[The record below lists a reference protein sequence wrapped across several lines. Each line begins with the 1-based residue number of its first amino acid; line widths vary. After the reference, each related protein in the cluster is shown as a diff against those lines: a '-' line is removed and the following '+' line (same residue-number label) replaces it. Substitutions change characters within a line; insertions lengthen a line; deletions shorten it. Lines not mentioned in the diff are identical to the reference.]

1 MTCRL
6 SDARGDVT
14 LYREKG
20 KTVKKLLHEIQDGKN
35 LEKNLPRYCEILQ
48 NTYGAYGALE
58 LTFSA
63 YMFTEELAEE
73 KQKFAEAEGEALNFI
88 RSGLEKL
95 GTDTV
100 ENPDAFVD
108 SLNKLRNNITN
119 KMDLY
124 TAYTDRM
131 IVYEYVLNRMEYK
144 FIPEK
149 KLTEK
154 LSEISEEAFMQN
166 LSQYLYSNKD
176 NSVVRDKINTVMGQI
191 PVHMTRTKL
200 FEQIKEALTLYKD
213 GPKSSL
219 DDFVYMLSTSAMIYQ
234 PSMTLEKDSVL
245 QKAIDELEQAD
256 YAKLDADGYEHLATV
271 LEQAAKYILEITDF
285 YYSMQKV
292 VNGMY
297 AMTVLR
303 PYLDPDSKLIQAC
316 RSIWVCLAKGQYMES
331 MLTPLEGRI
340 EPLVEKT
347 SYLESVLFEV
357 KGTYANE
364 LSSLGLREPINVFSL
379 VANLLSDSLFID
391 LEKVTSQELAD
402 TAYVELKTKE
412 LLEALENDLKNRS
425 KPVKRAIMSKILEK
439 LPMLYTKSSE
449 VDEYIRLNLFGCQ
462 DKAEKY
468 VVIKILQDL
477 MQE

>member
-1 MTCRL
+1 M
-6 SDARGDVT
+6 
-14 LYREKG
+14 
-20 KTVKKLLHEIQDGKN
+20 
-35 LEKNLPRYCEILQ
+35 
-48 NTYGAYGALE
+48 
-58 LTFSA
+58 
-63 YMFTEELAEE
+63 
-73 KQKFAEAEGEALNFI
+73 
-88 RSGLEKL
+88 
-95 GTDTV
+95 
-100 ENPDAFVD
+100 
-108 SLNKLRNNITN
+108 
-119 KMDLY
+119 
-124 TAYTDRM
+124 
-131 IVYEYVLNRMEYK
+131 
-144 FIPEK
+144 
-149 KLTEK
+149 
-154 LSEISEEAFMQN
+154 
-166 LSQYLYSNKD
+166 
-176 NSVVRDKINTVMGQI
+176 
-191 PVHMTRTKL
+191 
-200 FEQIKEALTLYKD
+200 
-213 GPKSSL
+213 
-219 DDFVYMLSTSAMIYQ
+219 
-234 PSMTLEKDSVL
+234 
-245 QKAIDELEQAD
+245 
-256 YAKLDADGYEHLATV
+256 